1 VACRLRRLAL
11 VQEGWQ
17 AEAVARAVGR
27 GHVFVVE
34 VLDGPSLA
42 ALRQGERYRLLE
54 SPRFLHGLGAVLAV
68 DLMLNDRTRYC
79 MVDEAENAA
88 MDVSSIFWARC
99 ADHEDGEFALT
110 LSGSSMQPLEDVSDR
125 TDYCT
130 AVRRVCT
137 QLRVAAEANRIE
149 SADVQQH
156 QRRRRLCTPMQRVV
170 DALHRATGV
179 QIGVSGGLL
188 VERGLI
194 AAATR
199 LGDLAQSPEVLHWRD
214 PSVDADE
221 RKEVTGQEEEAA
233 EAEAEEGKARRQGSS
248 APRGAGDEASS
259 PRSTSAPPSGSAL
272 ARLDSNQAASTEP
285 TTPFEAGKAV
295 VESVAHI
302 YRSVL
307 CAESSLLG
315 TQGSERVEVQGVEC
329 NHHSVVRY
337 ISLQIPSWQPP
348 PKATASTASDAI
360 AHEADEGS
368 GVLVVLVVHLAR
380 AHALVVLEKD

>member
-1 VACRLRRLAL
+1 MACRLRRLAL
-11 VQEGWQ
+11 VQEDWQ

-88 MDVSSIFWARC
+88 MDVSSIFRARC

-149 SADVQQH
+149 SADVE
-156 QRRRRLCTPMQRVV
+156 RGLGLGRRLCTPMQRVV

-221 RKEVTGQEEEAA
+221 RKEVTGQEEAEE

-315 TQGSERVEVQGVEC
+315 T
-329 NHHSVVRY
+329 
-337 ISLQIPSWQPP
+337 
-348 PKATASTASDAI
+348 
-360 AHEADEGS
+360 EGS
-368 GVLVVLVVHLAR
+368 GRVEMQGV
-380 AHALVVLEKD
+380 